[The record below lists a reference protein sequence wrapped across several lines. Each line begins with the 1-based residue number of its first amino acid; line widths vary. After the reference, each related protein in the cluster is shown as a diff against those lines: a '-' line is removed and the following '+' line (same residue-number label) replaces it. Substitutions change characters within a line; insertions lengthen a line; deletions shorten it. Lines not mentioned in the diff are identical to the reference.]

1 MTKAEAEDLI
11 RKRSE
16 FADKNISNSYTL
28 TEDSVGNNKNIFLDP
43 AMVKGVKITL
53 KEANSW
59 QKNSNGDWPDKLV
72 EHPTQYS
79 KAYMTTIT
87 NKYKRQRSWWR
98 RSLAALLTVRLME
111 MQHWMVRYSSC
122 IPIRHVHRKQKVF
135 DAAGNKNCR
144 CLSNWGGGKLTTD
157 YLRSGNT
164 YYLKEIQAPTGFP

>member
-1 MTKAEAEDLI
+1 MNSQIKD
-11 RKRSE
+11 
-16 FADKNISNSYTL
+16 ISNSYTL

-87 NKYKRQRSWWR
+87 NKYKKAYNK
-98 RSLAALLTVRLME
+98 L
-111 MQHWMVRYSSC
+111 SC
-122 IPIRHVHRKQKVF
+122 
-135 DAAGNKNCR
+135 
-144 CLSNWGGGKLTTD
+144 
-157 YLRSGNT
+157 T
-164 YYLKEIQAPTGFP
+164 YG

>member
-11 RKRSE
+11 KKDLNSQIK
-16 FADKNISNSYTL
+16 DISNTYTL

-79 KAYMTTIT
+79 KAVYDNRITISI
-87 NKYKRQRSWWR
+87 KRQQSWCEEVWR
-98 RSLAALLTVRLME
+98 L
-111 MQHWMVRYSSC
+111 C
-122 IPIRHVHRKQKVF
+122 
-135 DAAGNKNCR
+135 
-144 CLSNWGGGKLTTD
+144 
-157 YLRSGNT
+157 
-164 YYLKEIQAPTGFP
+164 